1 MGSQQKNSQ
10 LVRRTVRPLPNPHG
24 RRQFLTDSVRCTK
37 TSPNTFSCD
46 VLLVSE
52 PEKSAGESLEAVP
65 QSPPAQCQ
73 STSPPPSPSQT
84 QSAATAPPAENPAVS
99 ALVSRFVS
107 RTVFPAPPPPLIS
120 GAALLKCA
128 SSEIGIVLAAAGG
141 KGSLV
146 SALAM
151 LKAGLDAGA
160 CLSLVRDEAAQRNAE
175 DACVARGGVVTGVE
189 GNKTICEIRETVK

>member
-1 MGSQQKNSQ
+1 
-10 LVRRTVRPLPNPHG
+10 
-24 RRQFLTDSVRCTK
+24 
-37 TSPNTFSCD
+37 
-46 VLLVSE
+46 
-52 PEKSAGESLEAVP
+52 
-65 QSPPAQCQ
+65 
-73 STSPPPSPSQT
+73 
-84 QSAATAPPAENPAVS
+84 
-99 ALVSRFVS
+99 
-107 RTVFPAPPPPLIS
+107 VFPAPPPPLIS